1 MDNNFWIV
9 FVITPF
15 FIFFLYKR
23 RSNNKEVKSKE
34 RDDDEVPLLGSLG
47 WPLIGE
53 TIQFLSSAYSH
64 HPETFV
70 DKRRHLYG
78 KVFKSHIFGSP
89 TIISTDADVN
99 KFILQ
104 SDAKLFVPSYPKSV
118 SELMGKSSILLVN
131 GSLQRKIH
139 GLVGSFFKSQIT
151 TDMHNYVQESMANWS
166 EESPIYI
173 QDETKKVSFI
183 FCDGISSVNMRCGN
197 FWISF
202 SVPRLLSSSYPL
214 SLSLSAHRSLS
225 SVSPGQGSPPMAR
238 GPPSPMPPG
247 QFAPTRPS
255 GRPPQ
260 PFPVPPQ
267 FGQQPMGPP
276 PPGQM
281 VRGPPAPPRSGIPA
295 PSPPH
300 PGMPPPPGSGVP
312 VFGPPRPGM
321 PPPPNPQNQQ
331 QQ

>member
-70 DKRRHLYG
+70 DKRRHLCRYG

-173 QDETKKVSFI
+173 QDETKK
-183 FCDGISSVNMRCGN
+183 
-197 FWISF
+197 
-202 SVPRLLSSSYPL
+202 
-214 SLSLSAHRSLS
+214 
-225 SVSPGQGSPPMAR
+225 GSPPMAR